1 MIVADEDAV
10 VAGNAVATGE
20 AAAALLTFRQAR
32 LLFRIL
38 SFLKLRL
45 LLRPTAHRQNL
56 NRLRYRRA
64 NPSRLRRRKARKL
77 QNNGYSK
84 GQAKSIARQDQLL
97 CLACSIFNP
106 GNHID
111 RERHVVMSNV
121 TPAAIKALREKTG
134 AGMMECKKA
143 LTEAEGNEEKAIEN
157 LRKHGLATATKKAG
171 RVAAEGL
178 VNAYIHAGGKIGVL
192 LEVNCETDFVA
203 RGEEFRAFVHN
214 LAMHITAAEPRFTN
228 KEDVPPEVLDKEREI
243 ALEQA
248 RLDPKNSGKP
258 QQVLDKIVE
267 GRIGKFYQETCLMEQ
282 AFVKDQNI
290 TVGDLVGQMISK
302 TGENI
307 RVRRFTRYKMGEG
320 LEKRASDLGAEVQD
334 LLGGN
339 K

>member
-1 MIVADEDAV
+1 
-10 VAGNAVATGE
+10 
-20 AAAALLTFRQAR
+20 
-32 LLFRIL
+32 
-38 SFLKLRL
+38 
-45 LLRPTAHRQNL
+45 
-56 NRLRYRRA
+56 
-64 NPSRLRRRKARKL
+64 
-77 QNNGYSK
+77 
-84 GQAKSIARQDQLL
+84 
-97 CLACSIFNP
+97 
-106 GNHID
+106 
-111 RERHVVMSNV
+111 MSNV

-157 LRKHGLATATKKAG
+157 LRKHGLASATKKEG

-192 LEVNCETDFVA
+192 LEVNCQTDFVA
-203 RGEEFRAFVHN
+203 RTEEFRAFVHD

-228 KEDVPPEVLDKEREI
+228 KDDVPPEVLDKEREI

-248 RLDPKNSGKP
+248 RLDPKNSEKP

-267 GRIGKFYQETCLMEQ
+267 GRISKFYQETCLMEQ

-290 TVGDLVGQMISK
+290 TVGDLVRQMISK

-307 RVRRFTRYKMGEG
+307 KVRRFTRYKMGEG
-320 LEKRASDLGAEVQD
+320 LEKRSSNLGAEVQD

>member
-1 MIVADEDAV
+1 
-10 VAGNAVATGE
+10 
-20 AAAALLTFRQAR
+20 
-32 LLFRIL
+32 
-38 SFLKLRL
+38 
-45 LLRPTAHRQNL
+45 
-56 NRLRYRRA
+56 
-64 NPSRLRRRKARKL
+64 
-77 QNNGYSK
+77 
-84 GQAKSIARQDQLL
+84 
-97 CLACSIFNP
+97 
-106 GNHID
+106 
-111 RERHVVMSNV
+111 MSNV

-157 LRKHGLATATKKAG
+157 LRKHGLASATKKEG

-192 LEVNCETDFVA
+192 LEVNCQTDFVA
-203 RGEEFRAFVHN
+203 RTEEFRAFVHD

-228 KEDVPPEVLDKEREI
+228 KEDVPPEVLEKEREI

-267 GRIGKFYQETCLMEQ
+267 GRISKFYQETCLMEQ

-290 TVGDLVGQMISK
+290 TVGDLVRQMISK
-302 TGENI
+302 TGENV

-320 LEKRASDLGAEVQD
+320 LEKRSSNLGAEVQD
-334 LLGGN
+334 LLGGGN

>member
-1 MIVADEDAV
+1 
-10 VAGNAVATGE
+10 
-20 AAAALLTFRQAR
+20 
-32 LLFRIL
+32 
-38 SFLKLRL
+38 
-45 LLRPTAHRQNL
+45 
-56 NRLRYRRA
+56 
-64 NPSRLRRRKARKL
+64 
-77 QNNGYSK
+77 
-84 GQAKSIARQDQLL
+84 
-97 CLACSIFNP
+97 
-106 GNHID
+106 
-111 RERHVVMSNV
+111 MSNV

-157 LRKHGLATATKKAG
+157 LRKHGLASATKKEG

-192 LEVNCETDFVA
+192 LEVNCQTDFVA
-203 RGEEFRAFVHN
+203 RTEEFRAFVHD

-228 KEDVPPEVLDKEREI
+228 KEEVPPEVLEKEREI

-248 RLDPKNSGKP
+248 RLDPKNAEKP
-258 QQVLDKIVE
+258 QQVLDKIIE
-267 GRIGKFYQETCLMEQ
+267 GRISKFFQETCLMDQ

-290 TVGDLVGQMISK
+290 TVGDLVRQMISK